1 MGEAQLPSMGLTVKD
16 CAQFRADEHFGEAQ
30 LQAEVPLIEDLQEVI
45 EKLRSEMETLRREPP
60 DEQ

>member
-1 MGEAQLPSMGLTVKD
+1 MGLTVKD